1 ATGRNSDVTPRPCR
15 CCVPCTGDGA
25 ASLGLRFGGMATVAE
40 LGRRRP
46 PRDRGELETKVRQLV
61 AAGLMEEPAEGPCY
75 VKNPDDERMPAGWF
89 MRPDSSTT
97 PIF

>member
-1 ATGRNSDVTPRPCR
+1 
-15 CCVPCTGDGA
+15 
-25 ASLGLRFGGMATVAE
+25 MATVAE

-97 PIF
+97 PIFLGTNVFRALAALERTYAR